1 MNIQDRTL
9 LRKLIWTVLI
19 KLVALSVL
27 WWLFVHDAQVA
38 VDEGAAARQLL
49 APAVRTTQE

>member
-1 MNIQDRTL
+1 MNTQDRTL

-27 WWLFVHDAQVA
+27 WWLFVRDAQVA

-49 APAVRTTQE
+49 IPTVSTTQE

>member
-1 MNIQDRTL
+1 MNTQDHTL

-19 KLVALSVL
+19 KLVPLSVL
-27 WWLFVHDAQVA
+27 SWLFVRDAQVA

-49 APAVRTTQE
+49 APTVSTTQE

>member
-1 MNIQDRTL
+1 MNTRDQAL

-19 KLVALSVL
+19 KLIALSAL
-27 WWLFVHDAQVA
+27 WWVYVRDAQVA

-49 APAVRTTQE
+49 APSVRATQE

>member
-1 MNIQDRTL
+1 MNTRDQAL

-19 KLVALSVL
+19 KLIALSAL
-27 WWLFVHDAQVA
+27 WWVFVRDAQVV

-49 APAVRTTQE
+49 APSVSATQE

>member
-49 APAVRTTQE
+49 APAVGTTQE

>member
-27 WWLFVHDAQVA
+27 WWLFVRDAQVA
-38 VDEGAAARQLL
+38 VDEDAAARQLL
-49 APAVRTTQE
+49 APTVSTTQE

>member
-1 MNIQDRTL
+1 MNIQDHTL

-49 APAVRTTQE
+49 APTVSTTQE

>member
-27 WWLFVHDAQVA
+27 WWLFVRDAQVA

-49 APAVRTTQE
+49 APTVSTTQE

>member
-1 MNIQDRTL
+1 MNTQDRTL

-27 WWLFVHDAQVA
+27 WWLFVRDAQVA

-49 APAVRTTQE
+49 TPTVSTTQE

>member
-1 MNIQDRTL
+1 MNTRDQAL

-19 KLVALSVL
+19 KLIALSVL
-27 WWLFVHDAQVA
+27 WWVCVRDAQVA

-49 APAVRTTQE
+49 TPSVSATQE